1 MGKYWNDGAFKE
13 NFKGSFEDWY
23 TEYKNGCELKLDDW
37 GADEDLL
44 FLLGQKDE
52 ERNALAKYYFANF
65 GGNLDYLLNPFR
77 KIPNCEGC
85 EGVTLEKCI
94 EYLFL
99 KDIHN
104 NKEGQADLKS
114 RGQFMVS
121 IYKNICNLLIAMS
134 DENPRNALELI
145 RKTEILQ
152 EIVRYEE
159 LLKQYSE
166 YQVLIS
172 RVVSFLKEESAGTE
186 DMGNLVF

>member
-1 MGKYWNDGAFKE
+1 MMPLTQGERASLFELMKKKFTEEDFFKWVMEKYWNDGAFKE
-13 NFKGSFEDWY
+13 NFKGSFEEWY
-23 TEYKNGCELKLDDW
+23 TEYKNGCELKLDEW

-104 NKEGQADLKS
+104 NKEGQADL
-114 RGQFMVS
+114 R
-121 IYKNICNLLIAMS
+121 NL
-134 DENPRNALELI
+134 
-145 RKTEILQ
+145 
-152 EIVRYEE
+152 
-159 LLKQYSE
+159 
-166 YQVLIS
+166 
-172 RVVSFLKEESAGTE
+172 
-186 DMGNLVF
+186 